1 MRVEPAPIETKG
13 ARVAYA
19 TKFSRVELC
28 HTIMA
33 TNESAADAASL
44 ALPVS
49 CQGFLM
55 KHGGFFFKKVPASLE
70 IALFLSDTHP
80 DSICRCK
87 SDSSLSRVTSL
98 LGKNDPA

>member
-1 MRVEPAPIETKG
+1 
-13 ARVAYA
+13 
-19 TKFSRVELC
+19 
-28 HTIMA
+28 MA

-70 IALFLSDTHP
+70 IVLFLSDTHR
-80 DSICRCK
+80 ILI
-87 SDSSLSRVTSL
+87 LSAGAKAILHSE
-98 LGKNDPA
+98 G